1 MYYYDMAGNL
11 LDVDKENMSFL
22 NNGECARVLHDGN
35 IIFKEYYSATEPDY
49 RLNTK
54 MYKTLKDI
62 NNPHFIKLL
71 NVYSQMNMFDL
82 IKYKTG
88 ISKFHIDAYTA
99 LLYQDENVDIFE
111 KDKAYLLDNLYELEN
126 LIDEFTN
133 NSIIVDDL
141 KRDNV
146 TMDSNS
152 IIIIDPDLFY
162 FSDYAGEFIS
172 KENKIKLL
180 FLVEHILRRTA
191 INHPNR
197 REIIGK
203 INELIKM
210 DVDSQTDIT
219 YEFSKKLSYTRKPID
234 YFVK

>member
-1 MYYYDMAGNL
+1 MSYYDIDGNL
-11 LDVDKENMSFL
+11 LDIDKENMSFL

-35 IIFKEYYSATEPDY
+35 ITFKEYYSMTSPDY
-49 RLNTK
+49 RLSTR
-54 MYKTLKDI
+54 MYNVLKDI

-71 NVYSQMNMFDL
+71 NAYSQMNFFDL

-99 LLYQDENVDIFE
+99 LLYKDEEIDLLE
-111 KDKAYLLDNLYELEN
+111 KDKAYILDNLYELEN
-126 LIDEFTN
+126 LMDVFAD

-152 IIIIDPDLFY
+152 IVIIDPDLFY
-162 FSDYAGEFIS
+162 FSELSKECIT

-180 FLVEHILRRTA
+180 LMLEHILVRTA
-191 INHPNR
+191 IKHPNR
-197 REIIGK
+197 REILDK
-203 INELIKM
+203 LSEFIKM
-210 DVDSQTDIT
+210 DVDYETDIT
-219 YEFSKKLSYTRKPID
+219 YEFSKRLSYASKPID